1 MRIKFPEMALRTS
14 VVYVL
19 LGGVWIFLSDI
30 ILDALFSDEATRA
43 IFQIYK
49 GWLFVSVTGVLLYVA
64 LRRQLLCRDKDAT
77 LRKNAIVD
85 LQESERRYRLVAEN
99 VSDVIWVLDLST
111 MRLQYVSPSVARLL
125 GCTAE
130 ELMYQG
136 LSLLLTEDSRR
147 EFTMKLVGRL
157 ARFAEGESGEY
168 VDEVE
173 HPRKDGT
180 RVWTETLTRIVA
192 NSAVG
197 HNELY
202 GASRDIT
209 ERRAM
214 EAGLKEKVKLQ
225 EQIEK
230 VAASVPGMIFSLRM
244 DPEGRLCMPYAS
256 PMIKEIYGLEPKDVA
271 DDITPFISLIDAD
284 DKERVAAGIAESA
297 KTMTPWRDEYRV
309 HHPQKGEIWIEGMS
323 MPQREPDGSTLWHG
337 FVADITDRKR
347 AEEQLRASLHEKEVL
362 LKEVHHRVRNNLQVI
377 SSLMSIQADHMN
389 NPESQSAFRDSRFRV
404 RAMALVHEKLYSSGN
419 LASVQFGDYI
429 ESVVNELLRSFGKQG
444 LTVSL
449 DLDPIFLEVDKAIP
463 SGLIVGELVMN
474 VLKHA
479 FPGES
484 HGTLTVALHRVS
496 ASTVALTVAD
506 NGIGFPKGEDFK
518 TMSSMGMTLLM
529 ALVQQVSGTVSLDRA
544 GGTRFAVE
552 FPG

>member
-256 PMIKEIYGLEPKDVA
+256 PMIK
-271 DDITPFISLIDAD
+271 
-284 DKERVAAGIAESA
+284 
-297 KTMTPWRDEYRV
+297 
-309 HHPQKGEIWIEGMS
+309 
-323 MPQREPDGSTLWHG
+323 
-337 FVADITDRKR
+337 
-347 AEEQLRASLHEKEVL
+347 
-362 LKEVHHRVRNNLQVI
+362 
-377 SSLMSIQADHMN
+377 
-389 NPESQSAFRDSRFRV
+389 
-404 RAMALVHEKLYSSGN
+404 
-419 LASVQFGDYI
+419 
-429 ESVVNELLRSFGKQG
+429 
-444 LTVSL
+444 
-449 DLDPIFLEVDKAIP
+449 
-463 SGLIVGELVMN
+463 
-474 VLKHA
+474 
-479 FPGES
+479 
-484 HGTLTVALHRVS
+484 
-496 ASTVALTVAD
+496 
-506 NGIGFPKGEDFK
+506 
-518 TMSSMGMTLLM
+518 
-529 ALVQQVSGTVSLDRA
+529 
-544 GGTRFAVE
+544 
-552 FPG
+552 

>member
-297 KTMTPWRDEYRV
+297 KTMTPWHDEYRL

-323 MPQREPDGSTLWHG
+323 MPQREPDGSILWHG